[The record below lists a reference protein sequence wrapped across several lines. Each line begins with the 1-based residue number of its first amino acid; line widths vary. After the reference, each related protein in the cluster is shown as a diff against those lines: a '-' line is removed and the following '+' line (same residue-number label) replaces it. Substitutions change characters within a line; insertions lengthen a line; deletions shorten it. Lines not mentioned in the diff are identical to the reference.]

1 MAVKPIPD
9 GYHTVTPYLT
19 VTGVAKLIDF
29 LKRAFDAKELHCM
42 TAPDGS
48 VMHGEVRIGDS
59 PVMLGEAR
67 GEWPAMPSA
76 FYLYVP
82 DIDALYKRA
91 IAAGGISVREP
102 TNEFYGDR
110 VGGVKDAF
118 GNQWWI
124 ATHIEDVGHE
134 EIARRAQGQKK

>member
-1 MAVKPIPD
+1 
-9 GYHTVTPYLT
+9 
-19 VTGVAKLIDF
+19 
-29 LKRAFDAKELHCM
+29 
-42 TAPDGS
+42 
-48 VMHGEVRIGDS
+48 
-59 PVMLGEAR
+59 MLGEAR
-67 GEWPAMPSA
+67 GEWTAMPSA

-82 DIDALYKRA
+82 DIDALYKCA